1 MMPKKIDRY
10 IFSRLLTI
18 TMFVLL
24 VLIFIYVVID
34 FSNNSD
40 AFTDN
45 GATISQIFGV
55 YYLNYIPEMV
65 RLVMPVAVFIA
76 CLFLTG
82 RMTDRLEIIALKAAG
97 VSLYRLILPYL
108 VFAILMT
115 VTISYLDGFIIP
127 DSNARR
133 LAFEEEYLRGG
144 SENLDRNRIYRQEA
158 SNTILNINYFNSQ
171 EQIGYRVELVTF
183 QKDSV
188 KKTMNINRM
197 IWQDS
202 TKTWRLRDVEVKE
215 FTNTGF
221 RLYYK
226 QYIDTTLSILPR
238 DVARTTSDIYQLTYP
253 EAQNYI
259 ASIKRSGASGI
270 EDPQVKFYGR
280 LAYPLA
286 MIVVTIIGF
295 ALAAVRRK
303 GGRGF
308 YIAAGLTIS
317 FLYLAFLKVIEPF
330 GAKGTIDPLL
340 AALLPHLIFFV
351 LGIGLLI
358 STRK

>member
-1 MMPKKIDRY
+1 MLPKKMDRY
-10 IFSRLLTI
+10 IFFRLLTI
-18 TMFVLL
+18 TMFVLM

-45 GATISQIFGV
+45 GATISQIFGI
-55 YYLNYIPEMV
+55 YYLNYIPEIV

-97 VSLYRLILPYL
+97 VSLYRFIAPYL
-108 VFAILMT
+108 IFAILMT

-127 DSNARR
+127 DSNASR
-133 LAFEEEYLRGG
+133 LAFEDEYLRGN
-144 SENLDRNRIYRQEA
+144 SEKLDEKQVYRQET
-158 SNTILNINYFNSQ
+158 SNSILKINYFNSH
-171 EQIGYRVELVTF
+171 EKIGYRVELISF
-183 QKDSV
+183 EDDSI
-188 KKTMNINRM
+188 KKTMNIQRM

-202 TKTWRLRDVEVKE
+202 TQTWRLREVDIKE
-215 FTNTGF
+215 FTDMGF
-221 RLYYK
+221 HLDHQ
-226 QYIDTTLSILPR
+226 QYIDTTLNILPR
-238 DVARTTSDIYQLTYP
+238 DLARTTSDIYQLTYP

-259 ASIKRSGASGI
+259 ASIRRSGASGI

-295 ALAAVRRK
+295 SLAAVRRK

-330 GAKGTIDPLL
+330 GAKGTIDPLF
-340 AALLPHLIFFV
+340 AALLPHISFFL
-351 LGIGLLI
+351 LGIVLLI
-358 STRK
+358 SARK

>member
-1 MMPKKIDRY
+1 MPKKIDRY

-286 MIVVTIIGF
+286 MIVVTTIGF